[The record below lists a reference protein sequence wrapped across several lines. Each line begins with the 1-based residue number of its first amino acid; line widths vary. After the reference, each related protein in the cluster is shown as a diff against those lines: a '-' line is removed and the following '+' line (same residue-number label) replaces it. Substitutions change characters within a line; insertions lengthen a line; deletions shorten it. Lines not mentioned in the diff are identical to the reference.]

1 MLNPEVPA
9 LPKKLVLLD
18 TNGLV
23 YRAFFALPYFTTVDG
38 RPTNAVYGFTSMLL
52 KVLEEETPEYIAAAF
67 DKPVPTFRHKAF
79 EAYKAQRER
88 MPDDLRPQFALSRE
102 VLEAFQVPMFGV
114 DGYEAE
120 DVIAAIARKAV
131 DEGYEVVIVSGDL
144 DLLQLVRP
152 GIKVM
157 ITSRGVTET
166 TIYDDEAVRR
176 RFNFEPGQLPDYKA
190 LKGDSTDNIPGVPG
204 VGEKT
209 ASTLVGQ
216 FGSVEALL
224 DRIGEAPQ
232 KLRERLAERTDQIRQ
247 SKHLATVVDAPLEWD
262 WEELRRRSPDLK
274 RIDALFRT
282 LEFKTLLERLGA
294 VPAETPPEGEYRQVA
309 TAAELLAEAKDRSRA
324 AARLVRGPGHP
335 LLAPLLGVAL
345 SREGG
350 RAAYLPIAG
359 ALPQELAGW
368 LSDARIAK
376 VSADVKADH
385 HTLTSMGITPGGWEF
400 DVAIAAYLLNPGKRT
415 HTLETAAWEFLN
427 WRLGEPAAAET
438 DGTGAN
444 GKVGKVGKRGKG
456 KNDALPLDAAVEA
469 GKAADALIRL
479 QPILESRMREREV
492 AGLFEEIEM
501 PLAGVLAEM
510 ERAGVR
516 VDVPYLRRL
525 DEELVRR
532 IDTLA
537 AEIHA
542 LAGGEF
548 NIGSPKQLAFILF
561 DKLQLPALKKTK
573 TGLSTDQEVLEY
585 LAGQHEI
592 AAKIVEHREFVK
604 LKNTYIDVLPRLA
617 DPQTGRVHT
626 TFNQTLAATG
636 RLSSVEPNLQNI
648 PIRTEVGRQI
658 RRAIIAGEGAVL
670 LAIDYSQID
679 LRVLAHITDDPTLLE
694 AFARDDDVH
703 AVTAAEVFNVP
714 RDGVTPELRRRAKVI
729 VFGVAYGMS
738 DYGLAVQLGISRT
751 EAKAAIERYYARYP
765 KVREYMLQVVEQARR
780 DGYVTTLLNRRRY
793 LTDLFG
799 RNRVVREAAER
810 TAINTPIQ
818 GSSAD
823 IIKKAM
829 IEIARDVLPR
839 WPKVQMTLQIHDELL
854 FEVPPDQVDAAA
866 RAIQGVM
873 EAAYPLKV
881 PLRTDAKTGPN
892 WADCEPLPAGA
903 SARARIKAPAGRA
916 GAATSS

>member
-1 MLNPEVPA
+1 

-67 DKPVPTFRHKAF
+67 DKPVPTFRHKAY
-79 EAYKAQRER
+79 EGYKAQRER

-102 VLEAFQVPMFGV
+102 VLEAFQIPMFGV

-120 DVIAAIARKAV
+120 DVIAAIARQAV
-131 DEGYEVVIVSGDL
+131 EEGLEVVIVSGDL
-144 DLLQLVRP
+144 DLLQVVRP
-152 GIKVM
+152 GIRVM

-166 TIYDDEAVRR
+166 TVYDEEAVRR

-190 LKGDSTDNIPGVPG
+190 LKGDTTDNIPGVPG

-209 ASTLVGQ
+209 ASALVGQ

-224 DRIGEAPQ
+224 DRLAEAPP
-232 KLRERLAERTDQIRQ
+232 KLRERLAQRAEQIRQ

-262 WEELRRRSPDLK
+262 WEELRRRSPELK
-274 RIDALFRT
+274 RIDALFRV

-309 TAAELLAEAKDRSRA
+309 TAPELLAEVEGRSRA
-324 AARLVRGPGHP
+324 AARLIRGPGHP
-335 LLAPLLGVAL
+335 LVAPLLGVAL
-345 SREGG
+345 AGEGG
-350 RAAYLPIAG
+350 RTAYLPIAG

-368 LSDARIAK
+368 LADRRIAK
-376 VSADVKADH
+376 VSGDVKADH
-385 HTLTSMGITPGGWEF
+385 HTLSRMGITPGGWDF

-427 WRLGEPAAAET
+427 WRLGEEAADASAT
-438 DGTGAN
+438 TGKS
-444 GKVGKVGKRGKG
+444 GKAGRGGKG
-456 KNDALPLDAAVEA
+456 TNDALPLNTAAQA

-479 QPILESRMREREV
+479 HPIVESRMREREV
-492 AGLFEEIEM
+492 AGLFEDIEM

-525 DEELVRR
+525 DEELVGR
-532 IDTLA
+532 IDALA
-537 AEIHA
+537 AEIHG
-542 LAGGEF
+542 LAGTEF

-573 TGLSTDQEVLEY
+573 TGLSTDQDVLEY

-592 AAKIVEHREFVK
+592 AAKIVEHRELVK
-604 LKNTYIDVLPRLA
+604 LKNTYVDVLPRLA

-658 RRAIIAGEGAVL
+658 RRAIIPGDGAVL
-670 LAIDYSQID
+670 LGVDYSQID
-679 LRVLAHITDDPTLLE
+679 LRVLAHITEDPTLLE

-714 RDGVTPELRRRAKVI
+714 RDGVTAELRRRAKVI

-738 DYGLAVQLGISRT
+738 DYGLAVQLGISRA

-765 KVREYMLQVVEQARR
+765 KVREYMIRVVEQARR

-793 LTDLFG
+793 LTDLFS
-799 RNRVVREAAER
+799 RNRAVREAAER

-829 IEIARDVLPR
+829 IEIAHDVLPR
-839 WPKVQMTLQIHDELL
+839 WAAVRMTLQIHDELL
-854 FEVPPDQVDAAA
+854 FEVPPDRVAAAA
-866 RAIQGVM
+866 RDIQEVM
-873 EAAYPLKV
+873 EVTYPLKV
-881 PLRTDAKTGPN
+881 PLRTDAKAGPN
-892 WADCEPLPAGA
+892 WADCEPLRAGGSGPA
-903 SARARIKAPAGRA
+903 RTRAPAGRA
-916 GAATSS
+916 GAATNS

>member
-1 MLNPEVPA
+1 MS
-9 LPKKLVLLD
+9 KRLVLLD

-52 KVLEEETPEYIAAAF
+52 KVLVEEAPEYIAAAF
-67 DKPVPTFRHKAF
+67 DKPVPTFRHKAY
-79 EAYKAQRER
+79 EAYKAHRER

-102 VLEAFQVPMFGV
+102 VLEAFQIPMYGV

-120 DVIAAIARKAV
+120 DVIAAIARRAAE
-131 DEGYEVVIVSGDL
+131 EGFEVVIVSGDL
-144 DLLQLVRP
+144 DLLQIIRP

-166 TIYDDEAVRR
+166 TVYDEEAVRR

-190 LKGDSTDNIPGVPG
+190 LKGDTTDNIPGVPG

-209 ASTLVGQ
+209 ASTLVAQ
-216 FGSVEALL
+216 FGSVEGLL
-224 DRIGEAPQ
+224 
-232 KLRERLAERTDQIRQ
+232 ERLADAPPKLRQRLAEHAEQIRQ
-247 SKHLATVVDAPLEWD
+247 SKQLATVVDAPLEWG
-262 WEELRRRSPDLK
+262 WEDLRRRSPDQQ
-274 RIDALFRT
+274 RVDTLFRE

-294 VPAETPPEGEYRQVA
+294 VPAETPPEGEYRRVES
-309 TAAELLAEAKDRSRA
+309 AERLLAEVGGRSPVGVH
-324 AARLVRGPGHP
+324 LVRAPGHP
-335 LLAPLLGVAL
+335 FNATPVGVAVAVK
-345 SREGG
+345 GG
-350 RAAYLPIAG
+350 RAAYLPIDG
-359 ALPQELAGW
+359 AIPPALAAWFADG
-368 LSDARIAK
+368 AVAK
-376 VSADVKADH
+376 VSGDVKGDYHVLRRA
-385 HTLTSMGITPGGWEF
+385 GIRPGGWEF

-427 WRLGEPAAAET
+427 WRLGQEDK
-438 DGTGAN
+438 DG
-444 GKVGKVGKRGKG
+444 
-456 KNDALPLDAAVEA
+456 ALPLDAVVEA

-479 QPILESRMREREV
+479 HPILRARLTEREV
-492 AGLFEEIEM
+492 AALFDRIEM
-501 PLAGVLAEM
+501 PLAAVLADM

-516 VDVPYLRRL
+516 VDVPYLQRL
-525 DEELVRR
+525 DAELTRR
-532 IDTLA
+532 IEILA
-537 AEIHA
+537 GEIHQ
-542 LAGGEF
+542 LAGQEF

-592 AAKIVEHREFVK
+592 AAKIVEHRELVK
-604 LKNTYIDVLPRLA
+604 LKNTYVDVLPRLA

-658 RRAIIAGEGAVL
+658 RRAIVPAEGAVML
-670 LAIDYSQID
+670 GVDYSQID
-679 LRVLAHITDDPTLLE
+679 LRVLAHITEDPTLME

-793 LTDLFG
+793 LTDLFS
-799 RNRVVREAAER
+799 RNRAVREAAER

-829 IEIARDVLPR
+829 IEIAREVLPR
-839 WPKVQMTLQIHDELL
+839 WPQVQMTLQIHDELL
-854 FEVPPDQVDAAA
+854 FEVPPDQVAAAA
-866 RAIQGVM
+866 RAIQEVM
-873 EAAYPLKV
+873 AATYPLKV
-881 PLRTDAKTGPN
+881 PLRTDAKVGNN
-892 WADCEPLPAGA
+892 WADCEPLTNAAEAA
-903 SARARIKAPAGRA
+903 SARGRTPASRA
-916 GAATSS
+916 GAATTS

>member
-1 MLNPEVPA
+1 

-52 KVLEEETPEYIAAAF
+52 KVLEEEAPEYIAAAF
-67 DKPVPTFRHKAF
+67 DKPVPTFRHKAY

-102 VLEAFQVPMFGV
+102 VLEAFQIPMYGV

-120 DVIAAIARKAV
+120 DVIAAIARRAAE
-131 DEGYEVVIVSGDL
+131 EGFEVVIVSGDL
-144 DLLQLVRP
+144 DLLQIVRP

-166 TIYDDEAVRR
+166 TVYDEDAVRR
-176 RFNFEPGQLPDYKA
+176 RFNFEPAQLPDYKA

-209 ASTLVGQ
+209 GSALVGQ
-216 FGSVEALL
+216 FGSIEALL
-224 DRIGEAPQ
+224 DRLDEAPP
-232 KLRERLAERTDQIRQ
+232 KVRERLAARAEQIRQ
-247 SKHLATVVDAPLEWD
+247 SKHLATVVNAPLEWE

-274 RIDALFRT
+274 RVDSLFHD

-294 VPAETPPEGEYRQVA
+294 VPAETPPEGAYRQVA
-309 TAAELLAEAKDRSRA
+309 TAADLLEEVRGRSRA
-324 AARLVRGPGHP
+324 AVRLIRGPGHP
-335 LLAPLLGVAL
+335 LVAPVLGIAL
-345 SREGG
+345 SGEGG
-350 RAAYLPIAG
+350 RAAYLPLAG
-359 ALPQELAGW
+359 AIPEELAAW
-368 LSDARIAK
+368 LADASIAK
-376 VSADVKADH
+376 VSGDVKADH
-385 HTLTSMGITPGGWEF
+385 HALTRAGITAGGWDF

-427 WRLGEPAAAET
+427 WRLGEEAADT
-438 DGTGAN
+438 N
-444 GKVGKVGKRGKG
+444 GKGGKRGRANK
-456 KNDALPLDAAVEA
+456 DALPLDAAAEA
-469 GKAADALIRL
+469 GKATDALIRL
-479 QPILESRMREREV
+479 HPIVESRMQEREV
-492 AGLFEEIEM
+492 AGLFEDIEM
-501 PLAGVLAEM
+501 PLARVLAEM

-525 DEELVRR
+525 DEEVIRR
-532 IDTLA
+532 ID
-537 AEIHA
+537 A
-542 LAGGEF
+542 LAGEIHTLAGTEF
-548 NIGSPKQLAFILF
+548 NIGSPKQLGFILF

-592 AAKIVEHREFVK
+592 AAKIVEHRELVK
-604 LKNTYIDVLPRLA
+604 LKNTYVDVLPRLA

-658 RRAIIAGEGAVL
+658 RRAIIPGEGAVL
-670 LAIDYSQID
+670 LGVDYSQID
-679 LRVLAHITDDPTLLE
+679 LRVLAHITEDPTLLD

-703 AVTAAEVFNVP
+703 AVTAAEVFNVD

-765 KVREYMLQVVEQARR
+765 KVREYMIQVVEQARR

-793 LTDLFG
+793 LTDLFS
-799 RNRVVREAAER
+799 RNRAVREAAER

-829 IEIARDVLPR
+829 IEIARDVLPQ
-839 WPKVQMTLQIHDELL
+839 WPQVRMTLQIHDELL
-854 FEVPPDQVDAAA
+854 FEVPPGHVAAAA
-866 RAIQGVM
+866 RAIQEVM
-873 EAAYPLKV
+873 GATYPLKV
-881 PLRTDAKTGPN
+881 PLRTDAKVGPN
-892 WADCEPLPAGA
+892 WADCEPLPAGGSA
-903 SARARIKAPAGRA
+903 SARARAPAGRA
-916 GAATSS
+916 GATTS